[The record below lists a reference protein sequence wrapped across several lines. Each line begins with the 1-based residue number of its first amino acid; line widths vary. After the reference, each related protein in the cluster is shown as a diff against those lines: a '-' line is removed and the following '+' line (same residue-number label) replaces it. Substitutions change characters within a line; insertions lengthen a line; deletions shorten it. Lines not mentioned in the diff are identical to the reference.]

1 MVRPNARMAS
11 LLFSNLLTPRLFLSC
26 KHQIRMKKILIPVI
40 AALIGSVAF
49 TGCKTTE
56 ANYAKA
62 YQIAKEKR
70 DAALTDEEITGMKR
84 EEAIP
89 KTVYR
94 GDSIPLRGMYV
105 RHVEG
110 AKPQQYTVVAATFK
124 QLFNSRSVMSRL
136 KDSGSWPAPLL
147 FQDPRDKRYYVGA
160 ATYNSLDSAVAAL
173 HILQTASPVA
183 LSSPCPFILSR

>member
-1 MVRPNARMAS
+1 MARPNARMAS
-11 LLFSNLLTPRLFLSC
+11 LLCPNRLTPRLFLPC
-26 KHQIRMKKILIPVI
+26 KHHIRMKKILIPVI

-136 KDSGSWPAPLL
+136 KDSGSWPAPL
-147 FQDPRDKRYYVGA
+147 RDKRYYVGA

-173 HILQTASPVA
+173 HTLRAASPVA